1 VFQSD
6 WQFLFSLSPSRDD
19 KEILKWTTYAYHK
32 QSLELAKTLKSKYRD
47 AKAIWEL
54 RREVNPTQVLSL
66 RITEGYLAPENPRF
80 GNRLLIHALVKF
92 DTEQVRY
99 TGHTFVY
106 AILMTLEDP
115 RTLQPLWNPP
125 PYRG

>member
-1 VFQSD
+1 L
-6 WQFLFSLSPSRDD
+6 FLVLTFSSRDE
-19 KEILKWTTYAYHK
+19 KEILKWTTFAYHK

-80 GNRLLIHALVKF
+80 GNRLLVHALVKF

-99 TGHTFVY
+99 ARPTYISF
-106 AILMTLEDP
+106 
-115 RTLQPLWNPP
+115 
-125 PYRG
+125 